1 MKKWTILRNNAFT
14 DYDDF
19 YIYIGKEW
27 NWHNLLDDNWDIVDY
42 YSLSHFDIVD
52 GDKKVKA
59 LNKIFRALE
68 QQRLEYEEKKAV
80 FDIAK
85 NL

>member
-1 MKKWTILRNNAFT
+1 MKKWTILRNNAFE

-27 NWHNLLDDNWDIVDY
+27 NWYNLLDDNWDIVDY

-59 LNKIFRALE
+59 LNKIFRGLE
-68 QQRLEYEEKKAV
+68 QQRLEYEEKKAI